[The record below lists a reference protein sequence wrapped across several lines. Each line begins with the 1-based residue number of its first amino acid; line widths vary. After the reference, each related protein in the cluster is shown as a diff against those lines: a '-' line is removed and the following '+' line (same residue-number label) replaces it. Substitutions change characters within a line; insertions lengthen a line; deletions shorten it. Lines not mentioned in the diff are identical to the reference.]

1 MLACVFPEPRHP
13 EPLCLQSGAR
23 LSEKATDVQAFLKQN
38 QDSELLRFSTAGS
51 VDDGKSTLI
60 GRLLQDSKSIY
71 DDQLAALTKD
81 SARLNRE
88 EIDLALLTDGLKSER
103 EQGITIDVAYRYFS
117 TPRRRFII
125 ADTPGH
131 EQYTRNMATGASTA
145 SLAIVLIDARNGVL
159 TQSRRHGFIA
169 SLLGIP
175 HVVVCIN
182 KMDLVV
188 YSQEV
193 YERIRK
199 EYTAFT
205 ERLRIPD
212 ILYIP
217 ISALRGDN
225 VVERSTRMPWYNG
238 PTLLMQLEG
247 VETTGDRNLVDLRF
261 PVQLVNRPNL
271 DFRGFCGTVASGVV
285 RRGDTVTVAS
295 SSRRTRVKAITT
307 FDGEL
312 PLAFAGQSVTLQ
324 LEDEIDIGRG
334 DMLCHPANMPRATR
348 TAEAMVVWMQETP
361 LRPGATYFIK
371 HTTQSVR
378 GAVARLHYRVD
389 PDTLHRVEVPQLGLN
404 DIGRI
409 TLESFKPLYWDPYEH
424 NRATGAFIFIDPLT
438 NATAGVGMLMD
449 RIVQREESAPASSH
463 ITRETSLVA
472 PAQRENLLRQKPATL
487 WMTGLSGSGKSSIAR
502 ALEKRLVDRG
512 HAAFV
517 LDGDNVRHGLNRDL
531 AFSAEDRTENIRRV
545 AEVCRLF
552 NDAGVIVLT
561 SFISP
566 YRHDR
571 EQARTVVGDERFLE
585 VFVDAPLA
593 VCETRDPKG
602 LYRKARAGEIT
613 SFTGISA
620 PYELPEHPDLRI
632 DTAACNVDAAVDA
645 ILAELTRRGWLL

>member
-1 MLACVFPEPRHP
+1 MNTTD
-13 EPLCLQSGAR
+13 LQ
-23 LSEKATDVQAFLKQN
+23 TFLRQN
-38 QDSELLRFSTAGS
+38 QESDLLRFSTAGS

-71 DDQLAALTKD
+71 DDQLAALTRD

-88 EIDLALLTDGLKSER
+88 EVDLALLTDGLKSER

-169 SLLGIP
+169 ALLGIP

-182 KMDLVV
+182 KMDLVE
-188 YSQEV
+188 YAQEV
-193 YERIRK
+193 FERIRR
-199 EYTAFT
+199 EYTEFAN
-205 ERLRIPD
+205 RLRIPD
-212 ILYIP
+212 MLYIP

-225 VVERSTRMPWYNG
+225 VVNRSRRMSWYEG
-238 PTLLMQLEG
+238 PTLLTHLER

-271 DFRGFCGTVASGVV
+271 DFRGFCGTVASGVG
-285 RRGDTVTVAS
+285 RPGDAITGAS
-295 SSRRTRVKAITT
+295 SGRRTRVKAITT

-334 DMLCHPANMPRATR
+334 DMLCHPGNMPRATR

-361 LRPGATYFIK
+361 LRPGMTYLIK

-389 PDTLHRVEVPQLGLN
+389 PDTLHRVDVPQLGLN

-409 TLESFKPLYWDPYEH
+409 TLETFRPLFWDPYEH

-438 NATAGVGMLMD
+438 NATAGAGMLMD
-449 RIVQREESAPASSH
+449 RIVQREEVAPASRH
-463 ITRETSLVA
+463 ITREVSLVA
-472 PAQRENLLRQKPATL
+472 PAQREALLRQKPATL

-502 ALEKRLVDRG
+502 ALEKRLMDGG

-552 NDAGVIVLT
+552 NEAGVIVLT

-566 YRHDR
+566 YRRDR
-571 EQARTVVGDERFLE
+571 EQARAVVGDERFLE
-585 VFVDAPLA
+585 IFVDAPLA

-602 LYRKARAGEIT
+602 LYRKARAGEIA
-613 SFTGISA
+613 SFTGVSA
-620 PYELPEHPDLRI
+620 PYEIPAKPDLRI
-632 DTAACNVDAAVDA
+632 DTAAGSVDAAVDSV
-645 ILAELTRRGWLL
+645 LEELTRRGWLK

>member
-1 MLACVFPEPRHP
+1 MNTTE
-13 EPLCLQSGAR
+13 
-23 LSEKATDVQAFLKQN
+23 DVQEFLRQN
-38 QDSELLRFSTAGS
+38 QDSDLLRFSTAGS

-88 EIDLALLTDGLKSER
+88 EVDLALLTDGLKTER

-131 EQYTRNMATGASTA
+131 VQYTRNMATGASTA
-145 SLAIVLIDARNGVL
+145 NLAIVLIDARNGVL

-169 SLLGIP
+169 SLLSIP

-182 KMDLVV
+182 KMDLVD

-193 YERIRK
+193 FERIRK
-199 EYTAFT
+199 EYTLFT
-205 ERLRIPD
+205 SRLRIPD

-225 VVERSTRMPWYNG
+225 VVDRSTHMSWYDG
-238 PTLLMQLEG
+238 PTLLTHLES
-247 VETTGDRNLVDLRF
+247 VETAGDRNLVDLRF

-295 SSRRTRVKAITT
+295 SGRRTHVKAITT
-307 FDGEL
+307 FDGEA
-312 PLAFAGQSVTLQ
+312 PMAFAGQSVTLQ

-348 TAEAMVVWMQETP
+348 TNEAMVVWMQETP
-361 LRPGATYFIK
+361 LHAGMTYLIK

-378 GAVARLHYRVD
+378 GSVARLHYRVD
-389 PDTLHRVEVPQLGLN
+389 PDTMSRVDVPQLGLN

-409 TLESFKPLYWDPYEH
+409 TLETYKPLFWDPYEH

-449 RIVQREESAPASSH
+449 RIVQRDETVPASQN
-463 ITRETSLVA
+463 IRQEKSLVT
-472 PAQRENLLRQKPATL
+472 PEQRATLLHQKPATL
-487 WMTGLSGSGKSSIAR
+487 WMTGLSGSGKSSIAQVV
-502 ALEKRLVDRG
+502 EKRLVDSG
-512 HAAFV
+512 HAAFA

-552 NDAGVIVLT
+552 NEAGVITIT

-566 YRHDR
+566 YRRDR
-571 EQARTVVGDERFLE
+571 EQARAVVGDERFLE
-585 VFVDAPLA
+585 IFVDAPLD
-593 VCETRDPKG
+593 VCEQRDPKG
-602 LYRKARAGEIT
+602 LYRKARAGDIT

-620 PYELPEHPDLRI
+620 PYETPEKPELRI
-632 DTAACNVDAAVDA
+632 NTTTSTVEAAADA
-645 ILAELTRRGWLL
+645 IIAELNRRGWLQ

>member
-1 MLACVFPEPRHP
+1 MNTT
-13 EPLCLQSGAR
+13 S
-23 LSEKATDVQAFLKQN
+23 VQEFLLQN
-38 QDSELLRFSTAGS
+38 QESDLLRFSTAGS

-81 SARLNRE
+81 SARLNRAE
-88 EIDLALLTDGLKSER
+88 VDLALLTDGLKSER

-182 KMDLVV
+182 KMDLMD

-199 EYTAFT
+199 EYTQFT
-205 ERLRIPD
+205 SRLRIPD

-225 VVERSTRMPWYNG
+225 VVDRSTRTPWYDG
-238 PTLLMQLEG
+238 PTLLTHLES

-285 RRGDTVTVAS
+285 RTGDEVTVAS
-295 SSRRTRVKAITT
+295 SGRRTRIKAITT

-324 LEDEIDIGRG
+324 LEHEIDIGRG

-348 TAEAMVVWMQETP
+348 TAEAMVVWMQDAA
-361 LRPGATYFIK
+361 LRPGMTYLIK

-378 GAVARLHYRVD
+378 GSIARLHYRVD
-389 PDTLHRVEVPQLGLN
+389 PDTLHRVDVPQLGLN

-409 TLESFKPLYWDPYEH
+409 TLETFKPLFWDPYEH
-424 NRATGAFIFIDPLT
+424 NRATGALIFICL
-438 NATAGVGMLMD
+438 LY
-449 RIVQREESAPASSH
+449 
-463 ITRETSLVA
+463 TS
-472 PAQRENLLRQKPATL
+472 
-487 WMTGLSGSGKSSIAR
+487 
-502 ALEKRLVDRG
+502 
-512 HAAFV
+512 
-517 LDGDNVRHGLNRDL
+517 
-531 AFSAEDRTENIRRV
+531 
-545 AEVCRLF
+545 
-552 NDAGVIVLT
+552 
-561 SFISP
+561 
-566 YRHDR
+566 
-571 EQARTVVGDERFLE
+571 
-585 VFVDAPLA
+585 
-593 VCETRDPKG
+593 
-602 LYRKARAGEIT
+602 
-613 SFTGISA
+613 
-620 PYELPEHPDLRI
+620 
-632 DTAACNVDAAVDA
+632 DAAD
-645 ILAELTRRGWLL
+645 E

>member
-1 MLACVFPEPRHP
+1 MNTT
-13 EPLCLQSGAR
+13 S
-23 LSEKATDVQAFLKQN
+23 VQEFLLRN
-38 QDSELLRFSTAGS
+38 QESDLLRFSTAGS

-88 EIDLALLTDGLKSER
+88 EVDLALLTDGLKSER

-182 KMDLVV
+182 KMDLMD

-199 EYTAFT
+199 EYTQFT
-205 ERLRIPD
+205 SRLRIPD

-225 VVERSTRMPWYNG
+225 VVDRSTRTPWYDG
-238 PTLLMQLEG
+238 PTLLTHLES

-285 RRGDTVTVAS
+285 RTGDEVTVAS
-295 SSRRTRVKAITT
+295 SGRRTRIKAITT

-324 LEDEIDIGRG
+324 LEHEIDIGRG

-348 TAEAMVVWMQETP
+348 TAEAMVVWMQDAA
-361 LRPGATYFIK
+361 LRPGMTYLIK

-378 GAVARLHYRVD
+378 GSIARLHYRVD
-389 PDTLHRVEVPQLGLN
+389 PDTLHRVDVPQLGLN

-409 TLESFKPLYWDPYEH
+409 TLETFKPLFWDPYEH
-424 NRATGAFIFIDPLT
+424 NRATGALIFIDPLT
-438 NATAGVGMLMD
+438 HATAGVGMLMD
-449 RIVQREESAPASSH
+449 RIVQREEATPASSH

-472 PAQRENLLRQKPATL
+472 PAQREALLRQKPATL

-502 ALEKRLVDRG
+502 ALEKRLMDGG
-512 HAAFV
+512 HAAFI

-531 AFSAEDRTENIRRV
+531 GFSAEDRSENIRRV

-552 NDAGVIVLT
+552 NEAGVIVLT

-566 YRHDR
+566 YRRDR
-571 EQARTVVGDERFLE
+571 EQARTVVGDAHFLE

-620 PYELPEHPDLRI
+620 PYENPESPDLRI
-632 DTAACNVDAAVDA
+632 DTSACSVDGAVDA
-645 ILAELTRRGWLL
+645 IIAELTRREWIR

>member
-1 MLACVFPEPRHP
+1 MNTTE
-13 EPLCLQSGAR
+13 
-23 LSEKATDVQAFLKQN
+23 DVQEFLRQN
-38 QDSELLRFSTAGS
+38 QESDLLRFSTAGS

-81 SARLNRE
+81 SVRLNRE
-88 EIDLALLTDGLKSER
+88 EIDLALLTDGLKTER

-145 SLAIVLIDARNGVL
+145 NLAIVLIDARNGVL

-182 KMDLVV
+182 KMDLVD

-193 YERIRK
+193 FERIRK
-199 EYTAFT
+199 EYTQFT
-205 ERLRIPD
+205 SRLRIPD

-225 VVERSTRMPWYNG
+225 VVDRSSHMPWYEG
-238 PTLLMQLEG
+238 LTLLTHLER
-247 VETTGDRNLVDLRF
+247 VETASDRNLVDLRF
-261 PVQLVNRPNL
+261 PVQFVNRPNL
-271 DFRGFCGTVASGVV
+271 DFRGFCGTIASGVV
-285 RRGDTVTVAS
+285 RQGDTITVAS
-295 SSRRTRVKAITT
+295 SGRRTRVKTIST

-312 PLAFAGQSVTLQ
+312 PLAFSGQSVTLQ
-324 LEDEIDIGRG
+324 LEHEIDIGRG

-348 TAEAMVVWMQETP
+348 SAEAMVVWMQETP
-361 LRPGATYFIK
+361 LRPGMTYLIK

-389 PDTLHRVEVPQLGLN
+389 PDTLHRAEVPQLGLN

-409 TLESFKPLYWDPYEH
+409 TLEAFKPLFWDPYEH
-424 NRATGAFIFIDPLT
+424 NRATGAIIFIDPLT

-449 RIVQREESAPASSH
+449 RIVQRDESTPASQNIAH
-463 ITRETSLVA
+463 ENSLV
-472 PAQRENLLRQKPATL
+472 PTQQREALLRQTPATL
-487 WMTGLSGSGKSSIAR
+487 WLTGLSGSGKSSIAR
-502 ALEKRLVDRG
+502 ALEKRLLDSG
-512 HAAFV
+512 YSAFV
-517 LDGDNVRHGLNRDL
+517 LDGDNVRQGLNRDL
-531 AFSAEDRTENIRRV
+531 SFSAEDRTENVRRV
-545 AEVCRLF
+545 AEVCRLL
-552 NDAGVIVLT
+552 NEAGLIALP

-566 YRHDR
+566 YRRDR
-571 EQARTVVGDERFLE
+571 AQARAIVGDQRFLE
-585 VFVDAPLA
+585 IFVDAPLA
-593 VCETRDPKG
+593 VCEQRDPKG

-620 PYELPEHPDLRI
+620 PYEAPETPALHI
-632 DTAACNVDAAVDA
+632 DTSTCTVEAAVDT
-645 ILAELTRRGWLL
+645 IFAELNRRGWLK

>member
-1 MLACVFPEPRHP
+1 MNTD
-13 EPLCLQSGAR
+13 LQ
-23 LSEKATDVQAFLKQN
+23 TFLRQN
-38 QDSELLRFSTAGS
+38 QEADLLRFSTAGS

-60 GRLLQDSKSIY
+60 GRLLHDCKSIY
-71 DDQLAALTKD
+71 DDQLAALTRD

-88 EIDLALLTDGLKSER
+88 EVDLALVTDGLKSER

-175 HVVVCIN
+175 HVIVCVN
-182 KMDLVV
+182 KMDLVD
-188 YSQEV
+188 YSQSV
-193 YERIRK
+193 YERIRQ
-199 EYTAFT
+199 EYTDFT
-205 ERLRIPD
+205 ARLRIPD

-225 VVERSTRMPWYNG
+225 VVDRSARMPWYDG
-238 PTLLMQLEG
+238 PTLLQHLET
-247 VETTGDRNLVDLRF
+247 VETAGDRNLVDLRF

-285 RRGDTVTVAS
+285 RTGDTVTVVS
-295 SSRRTRVKAITT
+295 SGRRTRVAAIHT
-307 FDGEL
+307 FDGNL

-361 LRPGATYFIK
+361 LRPGVTYVIK

-389 PDTLHRVEVPQLGLN
+389 PDSLRRADVPQLGLN
-404 DIGRI
+404 DIGRV
-409 TLESFKPLYWDPYEH
+409 TLETFKPLFWDPYEH

-438 NATAGVGMLMD
+438 NATAGVGMLVD
-449 RIVQREESAPASSH
+449 RIVQREESAPASRN
-463 ITRETSLVA
+463 ITRETSLVT
-472 PAQRENLLRQKPATL
+472 PDQREALLRQKPATL

-502 ALEKRLVDRG
+502 ALEKRLADTG

-531 AFSAEDRTENIRRV
+531 GFSAEDRTENIRRV

-552 NDAGVIVLT
+552 NEAGLLVLT

-566 YRHDR
+566 YRRDR
-571 EQARTVVGDERFLE
+571 EQARGVVGDERFLE

-593 VCETRDPKG
+593 VCEQRDPKG
-602 LYRKARAGEIT
+602 LYKKARSGEIA
-613 SFTGISA
+613 SFTGVSA
-620 PYELPEHPDLRI
+620 PYEAPERPDLRI
-632 DTAACNVDAAVDA
+632 DTSTCSVDAAVDA
-645 ILAELTRRGWLL
+645 ILAELTRRGWLR

>member
-1 MLACVFPEPRHP
+1 LNTTD
-13 EPLCLQSGAR
+13 LQ
-23 LSEKATDVQAFLKQN
+23 TFLRQN
-38 QDSELLRFSTAGS
+38 QESDLLRFSTAGS

-71 DDQLAALTKD
+71 DDQLAALTRD

-88 EIDLALLTDGLKSER
+88 EVDLALLTDGLKSER

-169 SLLGIP
+169 ALLGIP

-182 KMDLVV
+182 KMDLVE
-188 YSQEV
+188 YAQEV
-193 YERIRK
+193 FERIRR
-199 EYTAFT
+199 EYTEFAN
-205 ERLRIPD
+205 RLRIPD
-212 ILYIP
+212 MLYIP

-225 VVERSTRMPWYNG
+225 VVNRSRRMSWYEG
-238 PTLLMQLEG
+238 PTLLTHLER

-285 RRGDTVTVAS
+285 RPGDAITVAS
-295 SSRRTRVKAITT
+295 SGRRTRVKAITT

-334 DMLCHPANMPRATR
+334 DMLCHPGNMPRATR

-361 LRPGATYFIK
+361 LRPGMTYLIK

-389 PDTLHRVEVPQLGLN
+389 PDTLHRVDVPQLGLN

-409 TLESFKPLYWDPYEH
+409 TLETFRPLFWDPYEH

-438 NATAGVGMLMD
+438 NATAGAGMLMD
-449 RIVQREESAPASSH
+449 RIVQREEVAPASRH
-463 ITRETSLVA
+463 ITREVSLVA
-472 PAQRENLLRQKPATL
+472 PAQREALLRQKPATL

-502 ALEKRLVDRG
+502 ALEKRLMDGG

-552 NDAGVIVLT
+552 NEAGVIVLT

-566 YRHDR
+566 YRRDR
-571 EQARTVVGDERFLE
+571 EQARAVVGDERFLE
-585 VFVDAPLA
+585 IFVDAPLA

-602 LYRKARAGEIT
+602 LYRKARAGEIA
-613 SFTGISA
+613 SFTGVSA
-620 PYELPEHPDLRI
+620 PYEIPAKPDLRI
-632 DTAACNVDAAVDA
+632 DTAAGSVDAAVDSV
-645 ILAELTRRGWLL
+645 LEELTRRGWLK

>member
-1 MLACVFPEPRHP
+1 MN
-13 EPLCLQSGAR
+13 
-23 LSEKATDVQAFLKQN
+23 TTNVQEFLYQN
-38 QDSELLRFSTAGS
+38 QNADLLRFSTAGS

-60 GRLLQDSKSIY
+60 GRLLQDCKSIY

-88 EIDLALLTDGLKSER
+88 EVDLALVTDGLKSER

-145 SLAIVLIDARNGVL
+145 NLAIVLIDARNGVL

-182 KMDLVV
+182 KMDLME
-188 YSQEV
+188 YSQDV
-193 YERIRK
+193 YGRIRK
-199 EYTAFT
+199 EYAQFTA
-205 ERLRIPD
+205 RLRIPD

-225 VVERSTRMPWYNG
+225 VVDRSAHMPWYDG
-238 PTLLMQLEG
+238 PTLLNHLET

-271 DFRGFCGTVASGVV
+271 DFRGFCGTISSGVV
-285 RRGDTVTVAS
+285 RQGDTITVAS
-295 SSRRTRVKAITT
+295 SGRRTRVKAITT
-307 FDGEL
+307 FDGEI

-324 LEDEIDIGRG
+324 LEHEIDISRG
-334 DMLCHPANMPRATR
+334 DMLCHPANMPRVTR
-348 TAEAMVVWMQETP
+348 TAEVMVVWMQDTP
-361 LRPGATYFIK
+361 LQPGRTYLIK

-378 GAVARLHYRVD
+378 GSVARLHYRVD
-389 PDTLHRVEVPQLGLN
+389 PDTLHRVDVPQLGLN

-409 TLESFKPLYWDPYEH
+409 TLETFKPLFWDPYEH
-424 NRATGAFIFIDPLT
+424 NRATGALIFIDPLT
-438 NATAGVGMLMD
+438 NATAGVGMLVD
-449 RIVQREESAPASSH
+449 RIVQREESTPASRH
-463 ITRETSLVA
+463 ITREASLVTA
-472 PAQRENLLRQKPATL
+472 AQRETLLRQKPATL

-502 ALEKRLVDRG
+502 ALEKRLLDEG
-512 HAAFV
+512 HLAYV

-531 AFSAEDRTENIRRV
+531 GFSAEDRSENIRRV
-545 AEVCRLF
+545 AEVCQLL
-552 NDAGVIVLT
+552 NDAGVIALT

-566 YRHDR
+566 YHRDR
-571 EQARTVVGDERFLE
+571 ELAREVVGDARFLE
-585 VFVDAPLA
+585 IFVDAPLA

-620 PYELPEHPDLRI
+620 PYEPPENPGLRL
-632 DTAACNVDAAVDA
+632 DSSAGTVDDAVNA
-645 ILAELTRRGWLL
+645 ILAELSRRSWLC